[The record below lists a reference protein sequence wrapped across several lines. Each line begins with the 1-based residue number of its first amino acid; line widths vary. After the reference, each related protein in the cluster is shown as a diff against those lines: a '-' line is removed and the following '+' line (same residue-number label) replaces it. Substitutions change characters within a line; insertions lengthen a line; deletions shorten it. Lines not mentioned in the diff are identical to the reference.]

1 MGHGNVCR
9 NNEVLDLLV
18 DYGKKIYGNS
28 KLKGIEELKD
38 PRDKAEKLW
47 KLLNPEGE
55 EFPKENLQDMDM
67 LLCKL
72 KDKLADRAARVYM
85 EKLINQQ
92 IIKKMEQ
99 NEKEYIDQIKLQIIS
114 KHTDNESPA
123 TLKKYAEIE
132 KKKSITLAK
141 QIWDI
146 LRPGKADEIIGQA
159 EGVKA
164 LLSKIAS
171 PYPQHV
177 IIYGPPG
184 VGKTSAARIALEA
197 AKKKSYSPFR
207 KDAPFIEVDGSTIRW
222 DPREAINPLLGSV
235 HDPIYQGARK
245 DLADIGMP
253 EPKLGL
259 VTEAHGGI
267 LFIDEIGELD
277 LTLQNK
283 LLKVLEDKKVN
294 FDSSYYDES
303 SKDVPKYIK
312 MLFEEGAPADFIL
325 IGATTRRPEEINP
338 ALRSRCAEVFFN
350 PLSPKDINTILQEGS
365 KKLKAS
371 ITKDAMDLI
380 SKHVYDG
387 RKAVNILLDCYSEC
401 LYENSHVEA
410 SIDAKKASIA
420 LGHLIDR
427 IPAKPKGNFEIGR
440 IYGIGVSGF
449 VGSIIEFEAISFPVD
464 DKRGSVRFNET
475 AGSMIRD
482 SLFNALTVLKKHAK
496 INPDNFD
503 IHVNCIGGGKVDG
516 PSAGVA
522 LTCLLYSAIANAPLR
537 CDCCITGEISISG
550 NIKAVGSVREK
561 VIAAIREG
569 FKHVIIPKENKN
581 DVLGIEGINII
592 FAGNIKEVMEFL
604 TMKPDEG
611 RGVV

>member
-1 MGHGNVCR
+1 MEYSNTCS

-18 DYGKKIYGNS
+18 DYGKKIYGNNR
-28 KLKGIEELKD
+28 LKGIEELND
-38 PRDKAEKLW
+38 PKDKAKKLW
-47 KLLNPEGE
+47 KILNPEGE
-55 EFPKENLQDMDM
+55 ELSMEDQQNIDM
-67 LLCKL
+67 LINKL
-72 KDKLADRAARVYM
+72 KDKLSDKAARIYM

-99 NEKEYIDQIKLQIIS
+99 NEKEYINQIKLQIIS
-114 KHTDNESPA
+114 KHSDNESPD

-132 KKKSITLAK
+132 KKKRIILTK
-141 QIWDI
+141 QICDI
-146 LRPGKADEIIGQA
+146 LRPNKADEIIGQA

-171 PYPQHV
+171 PYPQNV
-177 IIYGPPG
+177 IMYGPPG
-184 VGKTSAARIALEA
+184 VGKTSAARIALEI
-197 AKKKSYSPFR
+197 AKEKNYSPFR
-207 KDAPFIEVDGSTIRW
+207 KDAPFVEVDGSTIRW

-235 HDPIYQGARK
+235 HDPIYQGARR

-294 FDSSYYDES
+294 YDSSYYDEN
-303 SKDVPKYIK
+303 SKDIPKYIK
-312 MLFEEGAPADFIL
+312 VLFEEGAPADFIL

-350 PLSPKDINTILQEGS
+350 PLSPKDISTVLEKGS
-365 KKLKAS
+365 NKLKAK
-371 ITKDAMDLI
+371 ITKEARDLI
-380 SKHVYDG
+380 SKYVYDG

-401 LYENSHVEA
+401 LYENPNVEA
-410 SIDAKKASIA
+410 LIDKEKARIA
-420 LGHLIDR
+420 LGSLIYG
-427 IPAKPKGNFEIGR
+427 IPSKTNEGAEVGR

-449 VGSIIEFEAISFPVD
+449 IGSIIEFEAISFDVN
-464 DKRGSVRFNET
+464 DKRGTVRFNET

-482 SLFNALTVLKKHAK
+482 SLFNALTVLKKHTK

-522 LTCLLYSAIANAPLR
+522 LTCLLYSAIANVPLR

-550 NIKAVGSVREK
+550 NIKAVGSIREK
-561 VIAAIREG
+561 VIAALREG
-569 FKHVIIPKENKN
+569 FKYVIIPKENKE
-581 DVLGIEGINII
+581 DTLGIEGINMV
-592 FAGNIKEVMEFL
+592 FAGNIKEVMEFM

>member
-1 MGHGNVCR
+1 MEHSNTCS

-18 DYGKKIYGNS
+18 DYGKKIYGGN
-28 KLKGIEELKD
+28 KLRGIEKLKD
-38 PRDKAEKLW
+38 PKDKAKKLW
-47 KLLNPEGE
+47 KVLNPEGGE
-55 EFPKENLQDMDM
+55 LSIEDQQNIDM
-67 LLCKL
+67 LINKL
-72 KDKLADRAARVYM
+72 RDKLSDNAARIYM

-99 NEKEYIDQIKLQIIS
+99 NEKEYINQMKLQIIS
-114 KHTDNESPA
+114 KHSDNESPA

-132 KKKSITLAK
+132 KKKSIVLTK
-141 QIWDI
+141 QICDI
-146 LRPGKADEIIGQA
+146 LRPNKADEIIGQA

-184 VGKTSAARIALEA
+184 VGKTSAARIALKI
-197 AKKKSYSPFR
+197 AKEKSYSPFR
-207 KDAPFIEVDGSTIRW
+207 EDAPFIEVDGSTIRW
-222 DPREAINPLLGSV
+222 DPRESINPLLGSV

-253 EPKLGL
+253 EPKPGL

-283 LLKVLEDKKVN
+283 LLKVLEDKKVSY
-294 FDSSYYDES
+294 DSSYYDES
-303 SKDVPKYIK
+303 SKDIPKYIK

-350 PLSPKDINTILQEGS
+350 PLSPKDISTVLEKGS

-371 ITKDAMDLI
+371 ITKEAKDLI
-380 SKHVYDG
+380 SKYVYDG
-387 RKAVNILLDCYSEC
+387 RKAVNVLLDCYSEC
-401 LYENSHVEA
+401 LYENPNAEA
-410 SIDAKKASIA
+410 LIDKEKARIA
-420 LGHLIDR
+420 LGSSVYGISSKTKEG
-427 IPAKPKGNFEIGR
+427 AEIGR

-449 VGSIIEFEAISFPVD
+449 VGSIIEFEAISFAVN
-464 DKRGSVRFNET
+464 DKRGLVRFNET

-482 SLFNALTVLKKHAK
+482 SLFNALTVLKKHTK

-503 IHVNCIGGGKVDG
+503 IHVNCVGGGKVDG
-516 PSAGVA
+516 PSAGAA

-550 NIKAVGSVREK
+550 NIKAVGSIREK
-561 VIAAIREG
+561 VTAAIREG
-569 FKHVIIPKENKN
+569 FKYVIIPKENKE
-581 DVLGIEGINII
+581 DALGIEGINII
-592 FAGNIKEVMEFL
+592 FAGNIKEVMEFM